1 MISKKI
7 FNIIKNKIPKISS
20 TELIA
25 LRSGN
30 TSLDR
35 SILMGKINFPKKNT
49 LKNKFPESKLDKLF
63 NSYDGTKIYPNN
75 DSNYWINYLAENK
88 YFSFLIH
95 ESYGGIKL
103 SVNEISNILTKIA
116 SIEPALGVVTM
127 VPNSL
132 GPGELLIHYGTQEQK
147 NKYLPGLANGNYI
160 PCFGLTGPN
169 NGSDATG
176 SIDEGEV
183 VKINNKIMI
192 KVKINK
198 RYITLA
204 PVANLMGIAFNL
216 KDPNKF
222 LKNNKS
228 GISLALLERGHDGL
242 IQETHHN
249 PLNAGFPNGTIK
261 GEFYIELNQIIG
273 GPEKVGDGWQMLMD
287 CLSAGRGISLP
298 ATANASSKVATFG
311 IINYAKVR
319 TQFNMPLSNMEA
331 IKEKINAM
339 VYNTW
344 IIQSSIDLTNTIL
357 DSGDSPA
364 VISAI
369 MKQQT
374 TERGREVLNHGM
386 DIQGGG
392 AICLGYSNFLEKFYR
407 AAPIGIT
414 VEGSN
419 TLTRSLIIFGQ
430 GLNKSHPY
438 IFPILENV
446 LQNDE
451 KTFMKNLKS
460 IIMHSLNLYFSTFNF
475 TNLLPGTS
483 KILEKQLLDFACLT
497 NFVALKGGSLKKEQM
512 LSGAMSDIF
521 SNLYLAMAVQYYHNN
536 YNTSLKLTNYIINKL
551 INNNQ
556 NKINEVIYNLG
567 PERIFLNH
575 LINPVNNISYEEE
588 NNIFN
593 EIMSNTKIIEE
604 IKKNIHVENN
614 ILGDLELAG
623 SGKLDINSNEYK
635 YLKNRIINV
644 DEFKNN

>member
-1 MISKKI
+1 MISRRL
-7 FNIIKNKIPKISS
+7 FNFVKNKIPKISS

-35 SILMGKINFPKKNT
+35 SILLGKIKFPEKKT
-49 LKNKFPESKLDKLF
+49 LENKFPQSKLNELL
-63 NSYDGTKIYPNN
+63 STYDGTRVYPNN
-75 DSNYWINYLAENK
+75 NSNYWINYLAKNK
-88 YFSFLIH
+88 YFSFLID

-103 SVNEISNILTKIA
+103 SVNETSNMLTKIA
-116 SIEPALGVVTM
+116 SLDPALGVVTM

-132 GPGELLIHYGTQEQK
+132 GPGELLTHYGTQEQK
-147 NKYLPGLANGNYI
+147 NKYLPGLADGTYI

-176 SIDEGEV
+176 SIDEGNV
-183 VKINNKIMI
+183 IKVNGRTMI

-216 KDPNKF
+216 KDPDQILTSK
-222 LKNNKS
+222 KS
-228 GISLALLERGHDGL
+228 GITLALLERGHKGL
-242 IQETHHN
+242 IQETYHN

-261 GEFYIELNQIIG
+261 GEFLINPEQIIG
-273 GPEKVGDGWQMLMD
+273 GHENIGNGWQMLMD

-298 ATANASSKVATFG
+298 ATANASSKAATFG

-319 TQFNMPLSNMEA
+319 SQFNMSLSNMEA

-339 VYNTW
+339 VFNTW
-344 IIQSSIDLTNTIL
+344 IIQSSIDLTNDIL
-357 DSGDSPA
+357 DAGNSPA
-364 VISAI
+364 VLSAI

-430 GLNKSHPY
+430 GLNKSHPH

-451 KTFMKNLKS
+451 KTFMKNFKS
-460 IIMHSLNLYFSTFNF
+460 ILNHSLNLYFSTFNF
-475 TNLLPGTS
+475 TNLFPGVP
-483 KILEKQLLDFACLT
+483 KILAKQLIDFACLT
-497 NFVALKGGSLKKEQM
+497 NFVALKGGSLKREQM
-512 LSGAMSDIF
+512 LSGAMADIF
-521 SNLYLAMAVQYYHNN
+521 SNLYLALSVEYYHNN
-536 YNTSLKLTNYIINKL
+536 YNASLKLTNYIINKL
-551 INNNQ
+551 VNENQ
-556 NKINEVIYNLG
+556 NKINEVINNLG
-567 PERIFLNH
+567 PERILLKH
-575 LINPVNNISYEEE
+575 LINPVYNTSYEEE
-588 NNIFN
+588 NAIFN
-593 EIMSNTKIIEE
+593 EIMSNNKIMEE
-604 IKKNIHVENN
+604 LKKNIYVENN
-614 ILGDLELAG
+614 ILADLELAG
-623 SGKLDINSNEYK
+623 SGKLDINSDEYK
-635 YLKNRIINV
+635 SLKDKIINV
-644 DEFKNN
+644 DEFKNC